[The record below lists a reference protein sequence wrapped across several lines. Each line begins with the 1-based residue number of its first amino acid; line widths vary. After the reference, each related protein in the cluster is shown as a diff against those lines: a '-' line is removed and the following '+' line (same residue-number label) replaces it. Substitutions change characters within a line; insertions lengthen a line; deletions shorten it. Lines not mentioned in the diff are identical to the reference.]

1 MNLAEKERMLNYY
14 LNKYME
20 LISLG
25 DNHNASEYYSKYII
39 EKYNLKEEELYETKK
54 QNY

>member
-1 MNLAEKERMLNYY
+1 MNLAEKERVLNYY

-25 DNHNASEYYSKYII
+25 DNCNASEYYGKYII